1 MDNIRKEIEELIK
14 EYADI
19 RKKFEKAKDKY
30 SDYLSGNDNY
40 IGIIGEYWA
49 KIFLETLY
57 DTKINNSSLDGNK
70 SEKWVDFKIDHSDT
84 AEYISVKAISEENEK
99 SESGPIKLKDKP
111 DSGVCSIII
120 LKLNDNLFPIQILYI
135 KDIDNYFK
143 NNKDK
148 VDCKKAM
155 KFNNYKDRLDCKKNI
170 KFRYYKDGFD
180 PIFKDN
186 IWKYE
191 DNKFSKI

>member
-1 MDNIRKEIEELIK
+1 MEEIEELIK
-14 EYADI
+14 EYANI
-19 RKKFEKAKDKY
+19 RQKFEKAKKDY
-30 SDYLSGNDNY
+30 SEYLSGNDNY

-57 DTKINNSSLDGNK
+57 KNIDITNTSRKSE
-70 SEKWVDFKIDHSDT
+70 SEKWVDFELKHSDT
-84 AEYISVKAISEENEK
+84 TESISVKTIFEDKNK
-99 SESGPIKLKDKP
+99 TSGPIKLKDKP
-111 DSGVCSIII
+111 GGVCSIVI
-120 LKLNDNLFPIQILYI
+120 LKLNDNLFPSQILYI

-143 NNKDK
+143 NNKDE

-155 KFNNYKDRLDCKKNI
+155 KFDNYKDRLDCKKNI
-170 KFRYYKDGFD
+170 KFKYYKDGFD

>member
-1 MDNIRKEIEELIK
+1 MDNIRKEIKELIK
-14 EYADI
+14 EYANVYQKFND
-19 RKKFEKAKDKY
+19 KKF
-30 SDYLSGNDNY
+30 SQYLSGNDNR

-70 SEKWVDFKIDHSDT
+70 SEKWVDFELKHNDT
-84 AEYISVKAISEENEK
+84 TEYISVKTIFEDKNET
-99 SESGPIKLKDKP
+99 SGPIKLKDKP
-111 DSGVCSIII
+111 SGVCSIII

-135 KDIDNYFK
+135 KDIDTNLK
-143 NNKDK
+143 NGKKD
-148 VDCKKAM
+148 
-155 KFNNYKDRLDCKKNI
+155 YKDRLDCKKDINF
-170 KFRYYKDGFD
+170 KYYKDGFD
-180 PIFKDN
+180 PIFKDS

>member
-14 EYADI
+14 EYANVYQKFND
-19 RKKFEKAKDKY
+19 KKF
-30 SDYLSGNDNY
+30 SQYLSGNDNR

-57 DTKINNSSLDGNK
+57 DTKINNSSSDGNK

-99 SESGPIKLKDKP
+99 SESGPIKSKDKP
-111 DSGVCSIII
+111 DNEVCSIIVV
-120 LKLNDNLFPIQILYI
+120 KLNNELFPSQILYI
-135 KDIDNYFK
+135 KDIDTNLK
-143 NNKDK
+143 NGKKD
-148 VDCKKAM
+148 
-155 KFNNYKDRLDCKKNI
+155 YKDRLDCKKNI

-180 PIFKDN
+180 PIFKDS

-191 DNKFSKI
+191 NNKFSKI